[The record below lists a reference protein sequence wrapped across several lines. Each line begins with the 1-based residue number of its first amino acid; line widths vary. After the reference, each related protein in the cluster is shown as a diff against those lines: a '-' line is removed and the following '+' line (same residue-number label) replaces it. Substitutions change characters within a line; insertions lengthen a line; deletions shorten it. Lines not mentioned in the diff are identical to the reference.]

1 MQNEADVKKE
11 VKKVLN
17 KLGAWWFMPVPTGY
31 GVKGVPDFIVCL
43 DGKFAGIETK
53 YGKNKL
59 SKWQQLQIEKIKA
72 ANGEALVVNENNV
85 AELEEL
91 LTR

>member
-53 YGKNKL
+53 YGKNKP

-72 ANGEALVVNENNV
+72 ANGEALVINENNV
-85 AELEEL
+85 SELEEL

>member
-53 YGKNKL
+53 YGKNKP

-72 ANGEALVVNENNV
+72 ANGEALVINESNV
-85 AELEEL
+85 SELEEL

>member
-53 YGKNKL
+53 YGKNKP